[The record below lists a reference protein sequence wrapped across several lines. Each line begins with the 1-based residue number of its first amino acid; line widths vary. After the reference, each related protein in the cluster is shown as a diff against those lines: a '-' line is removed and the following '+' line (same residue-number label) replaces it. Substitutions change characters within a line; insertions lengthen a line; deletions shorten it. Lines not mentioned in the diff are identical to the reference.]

1 MSALKI
7 PVLTLTVLTTAVIAE
22 GQAVGYDG
30 DVAAAGAA
38 MRGLAATDAAD
49 GDHLAVDVL
58 GTGIAIAGASIAEG
72 TALEVG
78 ASGRLIVKNSGVLV
92 ARALTAGESG
102 ERIEVLLIPA

>member
-7 PVLTLTVLTTAVIAE
+7 PVLTLTVLTTAVINE
-22 GQAVGYDG
+22 CQAVGYDG
-30 DVAAAGAA
+30 AVAGAGAA

-58 GTGIAIAGASIAEG
+58 GTGIAIAGETIAEG
-72 TALEVG
+72 VALEVG
-78 ASGRLIVKNSGVLV
+78 ASGRLVVKDSGALV
-92 ARALTAGESG
+92 ARALTAGQSG